1 MNFNDFLD
9 LVILQISDYNFRVS
23 NLLGLIIV
31 FIIVSFLFYLVANRL
46 LPKYF
51 EKREVVRKERS
62 KVNWIIR
69 NIFLL
74 LLLIG
79 GVWALE
85 LNYVLFNPPKPDKE
99 LGDFTIKI
107 NTILQALLVLQ
118 AARFVDWM
126 ISRAVIYNFE
136 HRDDKIVPLEEK
148 IKEQKQ
154 EQEQKK
160 IQSSTTSSV
169 QLLVYIICAIILIQ
183 IFNLDYDLVTYKEYT
198 VTVSAI
204 FIALLVLVFA
214 QLFTWI
220 LTQIILHGY
229 YHRQRVDVGTQY
241 AINRLLKYF
250 IFVVAFI
257 IVIENLGVQLTVL
270 WGGAAALLVGVGL
283 GLQQTFNDLISGII
297 LLFERTV
304 EVGDI
309 VQIDGLVGT
318 VQKIGLRTSLVESR
332 ENITIVVPNS
342 KLIVDNVVNWSH
354 FDKKARFDVAVGVAY
369 GSDTK
374 LVKQIL
380 LEVAKA
386 NDYVFRFP
394 APFVRFIDFG
404 ASSLDFKLYFWSHE
418 LLMIEDVKSDIRFL
432 IDQKFR
438 ENGVEI
444 PFPQRDVWFKNPMQ
458 TDNTKL
464 KKEDQ
469 IIDNTEGDIKISED

>member
-1 MNFNDFLD
+1 MNFNELLD
-9 LVILQISDYNFRVS
+9 LIIFQIADYSFRLS
-23 NLLGLIIV
+23 NLLGLVIIFV
-31 FIIVSFLFYLVANRL
+31 VIGFLFYLVSRRL
-46 LPKYF
+46 LPSYF
-51 EKREVVRKERS
+51 EKREVIRKERR
-62 KVNWIIR
+62 KVNWIVR

-74 LLLIG
+74 LLIIG
-79 GVWALE
+79 VVWSIE
-85 LNYVLFNPPKPDKE
+85 INYILFDPPKPDKE

-107 NTILQALLVLQ
+107 NTILQAFLILQ
-118 AARFVDWM
+118 IARFVDWM
-126 ISRAVIYNFE
+126 ISRMVIYNFE
-136 HRDDKIVPLEEK
+136 HRDDKVIPLEEK
-148 IKEQKQ
+148 IKEQKEKQ
-154 EQEQKK
+154 SK

-169 QLLVYIICAIILIQ
+169 QLLVYIICAIIFVQ
-183 IFNLDYDLVTYKEYT
+183 IFNLDYALLTYKEYT
-198 VTVSAI
+198 ITVSAL
-204 FIALLVLVFA
+204 FIAFLVLVFA

-250 IFVVAFI
+250 IFVVAFV

-380 LEVAKA
+380 LEVAKS

-418 LLMIEDVKSDIRFL
+418 LLQIEDVKSDLRFL

-438 ENGVEI
+438 ENNVEI
-444 PFPQRDVWFKNPMQ
+444 PFPQNDVWFR
-458 TDNTKL
+458 NTVEIG
-464 KKEDQ
+464 KEK
-469 IIDNTEGDIKISED
+469 IKTESTIVEEKDKE